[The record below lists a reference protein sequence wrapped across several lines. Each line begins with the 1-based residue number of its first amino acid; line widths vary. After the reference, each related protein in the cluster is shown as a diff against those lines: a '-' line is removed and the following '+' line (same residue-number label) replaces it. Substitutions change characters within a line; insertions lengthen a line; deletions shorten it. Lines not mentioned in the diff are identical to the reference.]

1 MFGSG
6 RRHLGH
12 LSIVVVAGP
21 RQVNVA
27 SAMMSAWRRRP
38 CPTMCGRRSAD
49 GRSNSWTVTVLLAA
63 ASSYAAG
70 VARARRLGRPLATG
84 RWVAFAGGWVI
95 LAFSLVSPIDS
106 YADVSFTV
114 HMLSTFCWPWWCLP
128 CSPSARPSRSRFARF
143 PLPGHEPSREP
154 CGLESRACSAIPWW
168 DGRSSSERRSS
179 CTRAACSTWRSAPP
193 DGTRSS
199 TACGSA
205 PRWSTGGPS
214 SASTRARIPSDTA
227 PASCRSSSRCRRCRS
242 SLSRSSAEAP
252 LYPTYASSP
261 SPWGPQALGDQG
273 NAAVL
278 MWVAGNLVLVIAMLL
293 VAASWKRHDDAS
305 QARLEARE
313 DEAARSI
320 A

>member
-1 MFGSG
+1 MAAPTLPDDVWPALG
-6 RRHLGH
+6 RWALD
-12 LSIVVVAGP
+12 P
-21 RQVNVA
+21 
-27 SAMMSAWRRRP
+27 
-38 CPTMCGRRSAD
+38 
-49 GRSNSWTVTVLLAA
+49 WTVTVLLAA

-95 LAFSLVSPIDS
+95 LALSLVSPIDS

-114 HMLSTFCWPWWCLP
+114 HMLQHLLLALVVPPLLALGAPITLALRTLP
-128 CSPSARPSRSRFARF
+128 PAGARALARALRSRVARLLGDPVVGWALF
-143 PLPGHEPSREP
+143 VGAPVVVHASRVFDLALGSLGWHALEHGVWVGAALVYWWPIVGVDPSPHPVGYGARLLSLLLAMP
-154 CGLESRACSAIPWW
+154 AMSFLALAIY
-168 DGRSSSERRSS
+168 
-179 CTRAACSTWRSAPP
+179 T
-193 DGTRSS
+193 
-199 TACGSA
+199 
-205 PRWSTGGPS
+205 
-214 SASTRARIPSDTA
+214 
-227 PASCRSSSRCRRCRS
+227 
-242 SLSRSSAEAP
+242 AEAP